1 MATLKVK
8 IYNQDGA
15 AAGEQELDPKV
26 FGVKANTALIHE
38 VVVAQESNARESIS
52 HTKTRGEVRG
62 GGKKPWKQKHTGR
75 ARSGSTRVPQWRH
88 GGLAFA
94 PKPRD
99 VSQKIPKKVKRLA
112 LRSALS
118 VKAAGDKIRV
128 IEDFELPKISTKEMA
143 LLLAALGVGREKTLL
158 VYKDAD
164 DKVRLSTR
172 NIANLRLSRPEDL
185 SAYELLH
192 ADLIVMTRSA
202 LARVEEVF
210 AA

>member
-1 MATLKVK
+1 MAQVLPVLSRSGEKKGEITLNV
-8 IYNQDGA
+8 A
-15 AAGEQELDPKV
+15 L
-26 FGVKANTALIHE
+26 FGVEPNEQVMHQAVQAYLANQRVTTAMK
-38 VVVAQESNARESIS
+38 
-52 HTKTRGEVRG
+52 KTRAEVSG
-62 GGKKPWKQKHTGR
+62 GGRKPWKQKHTGR

-88 GGLAFA
+88 GGLSFA

-118 VKAAGDKIRV
+118 VKAADDQIRIV
-128 IEDFELPKISTKEMA
+128 EDFELPEVSTKEMA
-143 LLLAALGVGREKTLL
+143 SLLAALGVGGAKTLL

-164 DKVRLSTR
+164 EKVRLSAR
-172 NIANLRLSRPEDL
+172 NIANLRLARPEEL
-185 SAYELLH
+185 TTYELLH

-210 AA
+210 GA

>member
-1 MATLKVK
+1 MAQVLPVLSRSGEKKGEVTLS
-8 IYNQDGA
+8 A
-15 AAGEQELDPKV
+15 AL
-26 FGVKANTALIHE
+26 FGVEPNEAVMHQAVQVYLANQRVTTAMK
-38 VVVAQESNARESIS
+38 
-52 HTKTRGEVRG
+52 KTRAEVSG

-118 VKAAGDKIRV
+118 VKAAGGQIRV
-128 IEDFELPKISTKEMA
+128 VEDFDLPKISTKEMA
-143 LLLAALGVGREKTLL
+143 ALLSALGMGQAKTLL

-164 DKVRLSTR
+164 DTVRLSTR

-185 SAYELLH
+185 TAYELLH